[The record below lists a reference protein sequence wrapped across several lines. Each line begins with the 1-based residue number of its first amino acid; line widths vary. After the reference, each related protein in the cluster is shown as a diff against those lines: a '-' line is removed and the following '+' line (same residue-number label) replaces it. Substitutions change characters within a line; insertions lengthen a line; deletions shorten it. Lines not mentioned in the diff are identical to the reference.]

1 MQKYGLKKTRNIY
14 PTEIR
19 HDVKIQI
26 ALIIIY
32 FTLPSVAPLP
42 SEKAPPARRGAR
54 ERTFRPRCTP
64 NVDPPENR
72 REPKDGPK
80 GLIKGLYRSRP
91 GRRALI
97 SLVRLAPIRPS
108 RRNLNQLALRPE
120 RAIHSRRKYR
130 RRRNPLDSNSKKKER
145 TRFHVRAKLILAH
158 ERFLPRSRLPNSS
171 CDVYIVA
178 YSTL

>member
-1 MQKYGLKKTRNIY
+1 MPRVSESGRIERSEREQKYGLKKTRNIY

-32 FTLPSVAPLP
+32 FTLQSDAPLP
-42 SEKAPPARRGAR
+42 VWKGFPGVYQR
-54 ERTFRPRCTP
+54 ERTFRLRCTP

-72 REPKDGPK
+72 RETKDGPK

-97 SLVRLAPIRPS
+97 SLVHPTPIRSP
-108 RRNLNQLALRPE
+108 RRNLNQLALQRE
-120 RAIHSRRKYR
+120 RVICLRRKYR
-130 RRRNPLDSNSKKKER
+130 QWHTLLDSK
-145 TRFHVRAKLILAH
+145 TVLY
-158 ERFLPRSRLPNSS
+158 
-171 CDVYIVA
+171 VYVKQVFVNDINR
-178 YSTL
+178 